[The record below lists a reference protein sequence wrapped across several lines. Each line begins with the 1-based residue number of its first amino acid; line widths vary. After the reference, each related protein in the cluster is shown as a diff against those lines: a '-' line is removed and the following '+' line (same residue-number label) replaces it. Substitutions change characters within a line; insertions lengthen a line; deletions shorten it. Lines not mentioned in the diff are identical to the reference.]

1 MDKLLWGVRV
11 QAPFGAVV
19 IGTWAVLSSIPEG
32 ACVCGA
38 EERMASIGPVGPR
51 CQGLC
56 RKVASLRSGGSCRGG
71 RLYIIEGASLDRT
84 TLVS

>member
-1 MDKLLWGVRV
+1 MGLEGSG
-11 QAPFGAVV
+11 ACGAVGT
-19 IGTWAVLSSIPEG
+19 GTWAVLSSIPEG
-32 ACVCGA
+32 ACACGA